1 MKQVGHLAHSRS
13 TSNFKLQIE
22 SGMTAHFTSSSFLY
36 TLFISSDTSYLQYDS
51 LKKSNQTDISKKTAS
66 QMHRAPPLDGA
77 VGGSKFLNI
86 GFFKMQPKIVIILV
100 LRTTENLEFS
110 LILHK

>member
-1 MKQVGHLAHSRS
+1 MIHSKNQIKQIFA
-13 TSNFKLQIE
+13 
-22 SGMTAHFTSSSFLY
+22 
-36 TLFISSDTSYLQYDS
+36 
-51 LKKSNQTDISKKTAS
+51 KTAS
-66 QMHRAPPLDGA
+66 QMHIAPAIDGA
-77 VGGSKFLNI
+77 VGGYKFLNI